1 MVRIERLTVRYGSI
15 IALHDVSAVAAPG
28 RITAVLG
35 PNAAGKST
43 LLRACLGSIKPA
55 AGQVVIGGRP
65 AHAQSARR
73 VARAAAY
80 VPQRSVVS
88 AGFSVREVVA
98 LGRFAL
104 PANAAR
110 VERAIEEMD
119 LASIAERPVPHLS
132 VGQQQRV
139 ALARALAQVEPGA
152 SLLLDE
158 PTSAMDVRHR
168 LMVRRLLRGIASS
181 GSAVLIAM
189 HDLREAALLADDAW
203 LLRDARLVATGPIAE
218 TLQPE
223 SLRAVFDVDFTWTTL
238 ADGRSI
244 PIERE

>member
-1 MVRIERLTVRYGSI
+1 MVRIDHLTVQYGSI
-15 IALHDVSAVAAPG
+15 VALHDVSAVAAPG

-55 AGQVVIGGRP
+55 SGRVIIGGKP

-73 VARAAAY
+73 LARTAAY
-80 VPQRSVVS
+80 VPQRPIVS
-88 AGFSVREVVA
+88 AGFTVREVVA

-139 ALARALAQVEPGA
+139 AVARALAQVEPGA

-181 GSAVLIAM
+181 GSAVLIAL
-189 HDLREAALLADDAW
+189 HDLREAALLADAAW
-203 LLRDARLVATGPIAE
+203 LLRDARLVATGPVAE

-223 SLRAVFDVDFTWTTL
+223 TLRAVFDVDFTWTTL
-238 ADGRSI
+238 TDGRSI